1 MRSVNVDIFMTIYW
15 SDWMRD
21 TSGLS
26 LQEQGAYLMLCR
38 MYWQN
43 RGPIDDNKTRIY
55 RSCGAQSRSEKES
68 INHVLEAYFL
78 HELDTNLESKNDSL
92 ETKKMHENYVYRHK
106 RIDKEIAQ
114 AIDYKK
120 KKAEAGRKGG
130 ASKGVSK
137 TEAKG
142 EDMFKPSP
150 SPSPED
156 KDIKISSSST
166 REEEEFYFCESEGRF
181 KGISDSDLELWAKEY
196 PKLDLQAAI
205 ADAEKWIRTH
215 GGQLK
220 KQSPRDFL
228 VGWFGN
234 KRTEAPKESPKL
246 SDSDRYSRYCW
257 NTVRNIPIP
266 AGGDKWMEKYEA
278 REPANARRIKENCEK
293 MYQER
298 HKSG

>member
-1 MRSVNVDIFMTIYW
+1 MRMNDDYW
-15 SDWMRD
+15 YPFYPVRFQRD
-21 TSGLS
+21 TLHLS
-26 LQEQGAYLMLCR
+26 PEADGAYRRLIDHYMMTQEPLPDNDVALSRVMGLPCDCDSFAIAKSFFAIAEDGKLHSKMCDR
-38 MYWQN
+38 MIAEQK
-43 RGPIDDNKTRIY
+43 RR
-55 RSCGAQSRSEKES
+55 KE
-68 INHVLEAYFL
+68 N
-78 HELDTNLESKNDSL
+78 
-92 ETKKMHENYVYRHK
+92 
-106 RIDKEIAQ
+106 
-114 AIDYKK
+114 K
-120 KKAEAGRKGG
+120 KKAGKKGAKKRWEKQEDNG
-130 ASKGVSK
+130 S
-137 TEAKG
+137 TKG
-142 EDMFKPSP
+142 EAMAPPMANDSTIHN
-150 SPSPED
+150 STEHNNTED

-166 REEEEFYFCESEGRF
+166 REEEDFYFCESEGRF

-234 KRTEAPKESPKL
+234 KRTEAPKEPVKL

-278 REPANARRIKENCEK
+278 REPANAKRIKENCEK